1 MNPGIESLPLRD
13 IHMPDSV
20 SWWPPALGW
29 WLVIGILFTLVAVVL
44 AVKWMKR
51 RRQFNRIA
59 LAEFNQIIAHYNSHG
74 NPQQLLQELSALMRR
89 ITISAFPER
98 HAAGMTGD
106 AWLRFLDELAM
117 QATKNISAK
126 FDSPLGQ
133 WLVSAPYQKRIVPPQ
148 QDMQQLLRLCR
159 DWIQA
164 VSRQTKRATTAA
176 GAH

>member
-13 IHMPDSV
+13 IHLPDSV

-29 WLVIGILFTLVAVVL
+29 WLVMGVLLALVAVGLV
-44 AVKWMKR
+44 VKWMKR

-89 ITISAFPER
+89 ITISAFPEL

-106 AWLRFLDELAM
+106 TWLRFLDELAA
-117 QATKNISAK
+117 QQSVKSDAIK
-126 FDSPLGQ
+126 FNSPLGQ
-133 WLVSAPYQKRIVPPQ
+133 WLVSAPYQKRIAPPQ

-164 VSRQTKRATTAA
+164 VSLRTKMETTA
-176 GAH
+176 GVH